1 MNLKRTLSCIV
12 FCSVFFLLQ
21 ATAFAEMVAV
31 KNDNVNMRSGPSTKN
46 EVLWKIGQGFPLQVV
61 KKSGDWIQVK
71 DFEGS
76 VGWVRK
82 DMVSSQSHVVVKAN
96 KGSNKSVNIRSAPS
110 TSGDVVAT
118 AIYGVVFKVVS
129 QKNGWVQVQ
138 HANGVKGW
146 IRQDLLWGV

>member
-1 MNLKRTLSCIV
+1 MNLKRTLFCIV
-12 FCSVFFLLQ
+12 FCSAFLLAQ
-21 ATAFAEMVAV
+21 AALAEMVAV

-76 VGWVRK
+76 LGWVRK
-82 DMVSSQSHVVVKAN
+82 DMVSNQSHVVVKAN
-96 KGSNKSVNIRSAPS
+96 KGSGKSVNIRSTPS

-129 QKNGWVQVQ
+129 KKNGWVQVQ

-146 IRQDLLWGV
+146 IREDLLWGM

>member
-1 MNLKRTLSCIV
+1 MNLKRTLFSIV
-12 FCSVFFLLQ
+12 FCSAFLLLQ
-21 ATAFAEMVAV
+21 TAAFAEMVAV
-31 KNDNVNMRSGPSTKN
+31 KNDNVNMRSGPSTKTD
-46 EVLWKIGQGFPLQVV
+46 VLWKIGQGFPLQVV
-61 KKSGDWIQVK
+61 KRSGDWIQVK

-82 DMVSSQSHVVVKAN
+82 DMVSNQSHVVVKAN
-96 KGSNKSVNIRSAPS
+96 KGSGKSVNIRSTPS
-110 TSGDVVAT
+110 TNGDVVAT

-129 QKNGWVQVQ
+129 KKNGWVQVQ